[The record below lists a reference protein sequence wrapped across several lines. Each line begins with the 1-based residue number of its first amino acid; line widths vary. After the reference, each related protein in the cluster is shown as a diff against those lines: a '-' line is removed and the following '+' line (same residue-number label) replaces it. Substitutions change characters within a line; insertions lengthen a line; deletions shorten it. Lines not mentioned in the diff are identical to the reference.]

1 MKAMAGA
8 IGQDWQLRGPPDR
21 QWLARC
27 MKVGGAGRRLIVL
40 AVLAAVLE
48 TFAAANLALAYFLVI
63 VEQPGSN
70 LAGFVPTMAIGPVPF
85 LVTAGLLASIIR
97 RRLTEPGPLPRH
109 TVVELRVVSGFGL
122 PIMIVGGYWSG
133 LLAALLGFNQGSGV
147 SVPLTIYLFT
157 FLGAIIVDGVTLVV
171 ALATR
176 TRSSETC

>member
-1 MKAMAGA
+1 
-8 IGQDWQLRGPPDR
+8 
-21 QWLARC
+21 
-27 MKVGGAGRRLIVL
+27 MKVGGAGRRLIML

-48 TFAAANLALAYFLVI
+48 AFAAANLALAYFLVI

>member
-1 MKAMAGA
+1 
-8 IGQDWQLRGPPDR
+8 
-21 QWLARC
+21 

>member
-1 MKAMAGA
+1 
-8 IGQDWQLRGPPDR
+8 
-21 QWLARC
+21 

-70 LAGFVPTMAIGPVPF
+70 LAGFVPTMAIGSVPF